1 MTDTAIKNILEGRKA
16 LRTLSVL
23 LQTTTVSK
31 QDAEQIA
38 NYIPKL
44 GSALEKFNDWNSST
58 LKKEEY
64 RIAPYYDAKVS
75 SSGDIYSLRTGEL
88 LVPFWY
94 DGDLR
99 VKTNNTLRRCVD
111 IIVKAWSIK
120 APGNANYMI
129 AFKDGDRRNLH
140 HDNIIWTKSVPMT
153 DMEIQAQNGI
163 YLIEDISRRLVD
175 SHGDI
180 AETFEFYNGSKP
192 KISTTYINTI
202 LKKEFHPEISDR
214 FFTLDRD
221 GVLIPVSE
229 SIVVEPELEE
239 DVEEA
244 PDPVAVENTEVDT
257 EVNTD
262 EDSVDPTLGIPTTV
276 SASNGIDVYGLLM
289 STHDINI
296 CVDML
301 KDKVKRGQIIS
312 EQEKEIM
319 YISCM
324 DQTDHNALWYM
335 GRIKQKYGYELPATE
350 IGYIRRTKSIA
361 FREIMK
367 IFKEAK

>member
-16 LRTLSVL
+16 LRALSIL
-23 LQTTTVSK
+23 LQTTVVSK

-44 GSALEKFNDWNSST
+44 SSALKKFNDWNSSIY
-58 LKKEEY
+58 KKEEY

-111 IIVKAWSIK
+111 IIVKAWGIK
-120 APGNANYMI
+120 APGNANYTI
-129 AFKDGDRRNLH
+129 TFKDGDRRNLH
-140 HDNIIWTKSVPMT
+140 HDNIVWAKSVPMT

-221 GVLIPVSE
+221 GVLIPVGE
-229 SIVVEPELEE
+229 AIVTDPNTDEDAEENVET
-239 DVEEA
+239 
-244 PDPVAVENTEVDT
+244 TEI
-257 EVNTD
+257 NTD
-262 EDSVDPTLGIPTTV
+262 EDSVDPTFGIPTTV

-324 DQTDHNALWYM
+324 DGSDHNALWYM
-335 GRIKQKYGYELPATE
+335 GEIKQKYGYELPATE
-350 IGYIRRTKSIA
+350 IGHIRKTKSIA
-361 FREIMK
+361 FQDVIK

>member
-16 LRTLSVL
+16 LRALSIL
-23 LQTTTVSK
+23 LQTTVVSK

-44 GSALEKFNDWNSST
+44 GSALDKFNDWNSST

-111 IIVKAWSIK
+111 IIVKAWGIK

-129 AFKDGDRRNLH
+129 TFKDGDRRNLH

-153 DMEIQAQNGI
+153 DMEIQAQNEV

-221 GVLIPVSE
+221 GVLIPVNEAIVTDPE
-229 SIVVEPELEE
+229 SDEDTEKDIEIVAAE
-239 DVEEA
+239 
-244 PDPVAVENTEVDT
+244 TEVDT
-257 EVNTD
+257 D
-262 EDSVDPTLGIPTTV
+262 ADAIDPTIGIHTTV
-276 SASNGIDVYGLLM
+276 SASNGVDVYGLLM

-296 CVDML
+296 SVEML
-301 KDKVKRGQIIS
+301 KDKVKRNQLIS

-324 DQTDHNALWYM
+324 DGKDHNALWYM
-335 GRIKQKYGYELPATE
+335 GKIKQKYGYELPATE
-350 IGYIRRTKSIA
+350 IGYIRKTKSIA
-361 FREIMK
+361 FQDVMK
-367 IFKEAK
+367 IFKEAN